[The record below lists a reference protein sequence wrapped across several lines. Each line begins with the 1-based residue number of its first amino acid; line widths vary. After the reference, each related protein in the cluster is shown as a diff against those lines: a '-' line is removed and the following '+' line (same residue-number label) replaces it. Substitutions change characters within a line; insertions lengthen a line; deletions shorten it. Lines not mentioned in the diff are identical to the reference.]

1 MINWGVVSLNLLS
14 IVKLFGGLG
23 LFIYGMSTMGAAL
36 EKLAGEKLE
45 RTLEVMTSNIFKAI
59 CMGALVTGI
68 IQSSSATSVMV
79 VGFVNA
85 GLMSLKQA
93 VGVIMGA
100 NIGTTITSQLLRL
113 DSSGAV
119 SGSLF
124 MQLLKPSMLA
134 YVAVAAG
141 ALLMMASKR
150 KKVVTAGEMLLGF
163 GILFIGMSVM
173 EGSVSSLQDSPWFVQ
188 LFASLQN
195 PVLGILAGA
204 VVTAVIQSSS
214 ASVGILQAV
223 ASTGAISYAAAIPII
238 LGQNIG
244 TCVTALLSSL
254 GGNKNAKRAAMVHF
268 YFNLIGSV
276 VFIAGVYLCRPLFGS
291 LWTAAVDKAAIANFH
306 TLFNVAVT
314 ILFIPF
320 HGLLITL
327 AEKTIRTAGPVI
339 GEDLDLLDERFYSSP
354 AVALEQCNKVVGSMG
369 IYALINIQMVCAGIL
384 ERKPFHVENF
394 NENEDYIDRCEARL
408 NTYMIG
414 IKEDELSDQGRRFY
428 AEMMHAIGDFERL
441 GDYAQNLLDQYDL
454 MVQKHVSFSP
464 DAQNELQIMRQAT
477 EEIVG
482 LTNDAYAA
490 ADNAASPRIEALE
503 DVIDTLKET
512 LKSKHIS
519 RLQSGQCTVATGIP
533 FLDIIHNFEKISDHC
548 ANIAVYI
555 TMYNDTSGIF
565 DIHEYRKISSE
576 VGGEQFAYWQ
586 KYYEELYLTPI
597 L

>member
-1 MINWGVVSLNLLS
+1 MNILS

-23 LFIYGMSTMGAAL
+23 LFIYGMTTMGNAL

-45 RTLEVMTSNIFKAI
+45 RTLEAMTSNIFKAV

-68 IQSSSATSVMV
+68 IQSSSATTVMV

-85 GLMSLKQA
+85 GIMSLQQA

-100 NIGTTITSQLLRL
+100 NIGTTITAQLLRL
-113 DSSGAV
+113 DSVSAV
-119 SGSLF
+119 SGSVV
-124 MQLLKPSMLA
+124 MQLLNPSMLS

-141 ALLMMASKR
+141 AVLMMFSKR
-150 KKVVTAGEMLLGF
+150 KKAANIGEMLLGF

-173 EGSVSSLQDSPWFVQ
+173 EGSVTVLRDSPWFEQ

-204 VVTAVIQSSS
+204 LVTAVIHSSS

-254 GGNKNAKRAAMVHF
+254 GGNKNAKRAAMIHF

-276 VFIAGVYLCRPLFGS
+276 VFILAVYLCRPLFGE
-291 LWTAAVDKAAIANFH
+291 LWTSAIDKAAIANFH
-306 TLFNVAVT
+306 TTFNVVVT

-320 HGLLITL
+320 RRFLVVL
-327 AEKTIRTAGPVI
+327 AEKTIRTSGPVI

-354 AVALEQCNKVVGSMG
+354 AIALEQCNKVVGSMG
-369 IYALINIQMVCAGIL
+369 IYALINIQMVCGGIL
-384 ERKPFHVENF
+384 EKKPFHVENF
-394 NENEDYIDRCEARL
+394 HENEDYSDRCEARL

-414 IKEDELSDQGRRFY
+414 IKEDDLSDQGRRFY

-441 GDYAQNLLDQYDL
+441 GDYAQNLLDQYEL
-454 MVQKHVSFSP
+454 IVQKQITFSP
-464 DAQNELQIMRQAT
+464 DAQKDLQVMRRAT
-477 EEIVG
+477 EEIVS

-490 ADNAASPRIEALE
+490 ADSEASPRIEALE
-503 DVIDTLKET
+503 DIIDTLKET
-512 LKSKHIS
+512 LKSRHIS
-519 RLQSGQCTVATGIP
+519 RLQSGLCSVTTGIP

-555 TMYNDTSGIF
+555 TMYNDTSSTF
-565 DIHEYRKISSE
+565 DIHEYRKVASA
-576 VGGEQFAYWQ
+576 VGGETYSYWQ
-586 KYYEELYLTPI
+586 KHYEDLYLTPI

>member
-1 MINWGVVSLNLLS
+1 MSLDLLS
-14 IVKLFGGLG
+14 VVRLFGGLG
-23 LFIYGMSTMGAAL
+23 LFIYGMNTMGNAL

-59 CMGALVTGI
+59 LMGTLVTGI
-68 IQSSSATSVMV
+68 IQSSSATTVMV

-85 GLMSLKQA
+85 GIMSLSQA

-100 NIGTTITSQLLRL
+100 NIGTTVTAQLLRL
-113 DSSGAV
+113 DTTGAV
-119 SGSLF
+119 SGSLV
-124 MQLLKPSMLA
+124 MQLLKPSSLSYLA
-134 YVAVAAG
+134 VAVG
-141 ALLMMASKR
+141 AVLMMVSKR
-150 KKVVTAGEMLLGF
+150 KKTASLGEMLLGF
-163 GILFIGMSVM
+163 GVLFIGMSVM
-173 EGSVSSLQDSPWFVQ
+173 ESSVTVLRDSPWFAQ

-204 VVTAVIQSSS
+204 LVTAVIQSSS

-223 ASTGAISYAAAIPII
+223 ASTGAITYAAAIPII

-254 GGNKNAKRAAMVHF
+254 GGNRNAKRAAMIHF
-268 YFNLIGSV
+268 YFNLIGSI
-276 VFIAGVYLCRPLFGS
+276 VFITGVYLLRPLLLGDV
-291 LWTAAVDKAAIANFH
+291 WTSAIDKAAIANFH
-306 TLFNVAVT
+306 TLFNVTVT
-314 ILFIPF
+314 VLFIPF
-320 HGLLITL
+320 RGLLVKL
-327 AEKTIRTAGPVI
+327 AEKTIRTTGPVI

-369 IYALINIQMVCAGIL
+369 IYALINIRMVCSGIL
-384 ERKPFHVENF
+384 DKKPFHVENF
-394 NENEDYIDRCEARL
+394 HENEEYIDRCEARL

-414 IKEDELSDQGRRFY
+414 IKEDDLSDQGRRFY

-454 MVQKHVSFSP
+454 ITQKQVSFSAEAH
-464 DAQNELQIMRQAT
+464 DELQVMRAAT

-490 ADNAASPRIEALE
+490 ADSEAAPRIEALE
-503 DVIDTLKET
+503 SIIDTLKET

-519 RLQSGQCTVATGIP
+519 RLQNGQCTVFTGIP

-555 TMYNDTSGIF
+555 TMYNDTTSTF
-565 DIHEYRKISSE
+565 DIHEYRKVSSQ
-576 VGGEQFAYWQ
+576 VGGEQYSYWQ
-586 KYYEELYLTPI
+586 KYYENLYLTPI
-597 L
+597 LQ